1 MVSTD
6 LITGLNLSHAMAMS
20 GVPPTLDVQEHSLD
34 VGGLVTAPGL
44 VTPGLVTPTVQ
55 DAKVT
60 ATAAATAITEA
71 STPAKAALEL
81 ALEVPESGLE
91 STASS
96 LKPTVES
103 KVETI
108 VETSVVTAPPGAAQ
122 VTVTTTSC
130 NQTSSSVTSG
140 GAGDVDLVS
149 GGGGLVGFTV
159 RFGDSPISS
168 PQRIANFVFGNDRL
182 SMRNPRGKIQPLPR
196 FFSRAANNSTATT
209 LEELAAA
216 VFADADGQQ
225 AGNQLLRRGAA
236 ALVRATSAEIRGTYL
251 LVNSGK
257 PRLDPAGELMIKLTG
272 VSGRLPALG
281 AIDPAAVFG

>member
-34 VGGLVTAPGL
+34 VGGLVPTPEL
-44 VTPGLVTPTVQ
+44 VTPSVQ
-55 DAKVT
+55 DAKTTATAT
-60 ATAAATAITEA
+60 ATAAATATAITEA
-71 STPAKAALEL
+71 STAAKAELEQSLEL
-81 ALEVPESGLE
+81 PESSLA

-103 KVETI
+103 KLETI

-140 GAGDVDLVS
+140 LD
-149 GGGGLVGFTV
+149 GFTV
-159 RFGDSPISS
+159 RFGDSPIRS
-168 PQRIANFVFGNDRL
+168 PQRIANFVFAKDRL
-182 SMRNPRGKIQPLPR
+182 SLRNARGKIQPLPR

-225 AGNQLLRRGAA
+225 AGNQLLRRRAA
-236 ALVRATSAEIRGTYL
+236 ALVRATSSEIRGTYL
-251 LVNSGK
+251 LVNSGN

>member
-1 MVSTD
+1 
-6 LITGLNLSHAMAMS
+6 
-20 GVPPTLDVQEHSLD
+20 
-34 VGGLVTAPGL
+34 
-44 VTPGLVTPTVQ
+44 LVTPTLQ
-55 DAKVT
+55 EAKP
-60 ATAAATAITEA
+60 A
-71 STPAKAALEL
+71 STAKAEQERPLEL
-81 ALEVPESGLE
+81 PEPPLAPIRAMATE
-91 STASS
+91 PTASS
-96 LKPTVES
+96 VSSVKPTVES

-140 GAGDVDLVS
+140 GAGGVDLVT

-159 RFGDSPISS
+159 RFGDSPISA

-182 SMRNPRGKIQPLPR
+182 SMRNPKGVIQPPPR

-216 VFADADGQQ
+216 VFVDADGQQ

-236 ALVRATSAEIRGTYL
+236 ALVRATGAEIRGTYL
-251 LVNSGK
+251 LVNNGN
-257 PRLDPAGELMIKLTG
+257 PRLDLAGELMIKLSG